1 MVNTNLTGNG
11 TVVFDSR
18 IWGGTSEDD
27 VAWLQA
33 PIGSN
38 NVTGTISLG
47 IVDVIVADGDA
58 AASYDLALSTNA
70 IVGAELL
77 GILSLHDTT
86 TAAGNA
92 LVEAGAVSSNTL
104 LKWTPPSGGVNADVW
119 RITFLYR

>member
-18 IWGGTSEDD
+18 IWGGTSEADT
-27 VAWLQA
+27 AWLQA

-38 NVTGTISLG
+38 NATGTISLG

-58 AASYDLALSTNA
+58 AASYDLALATNA
-70 IVGAELL
+70 IVGAELM
-77 GILSLHDTT
+77 GILSLHNTT

-92 LVEAGAVSSNTL
+92 FAEAGSISSNTL
-104 LKWTPPSGGVNADVW
+104 LKWTPPGAGVNADVW
-119 RITFLYR
+119 RVTFLYR

>member
-1 MVNTNLTGNG
+1 MANTNLTGNG

-27 VAWLQA
+27 TAWLQA

-38 NVTGTISLG
+38 SVTGTISLG
-47 IVDVIVADGDA
+47 IVDVTITDGDA
-58 AASYDLALSTNA
+58 AAAYDLALSTNA

-77 GILSLHDTT
+77 GILSLHNTT
-86 TAAGNA
+86 TAAGNDFP
-92 LVEAGAVSSNTL
+92 VAGNISTSTL
-104 LKWTPPSGGVNADVW
+104 LKFTGAGSDADVI